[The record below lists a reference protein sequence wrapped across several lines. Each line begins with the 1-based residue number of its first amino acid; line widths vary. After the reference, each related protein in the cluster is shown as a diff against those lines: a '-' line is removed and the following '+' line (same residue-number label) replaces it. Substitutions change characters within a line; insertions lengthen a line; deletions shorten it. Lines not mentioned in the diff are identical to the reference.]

1 MQWLN
6 NLNTGTKIFIM
17 GAVMFLFLLGTN
29 IVGIR
34 NLNLINSNVDTMY
47 EWMLIPITEIE
58 DAAVAFSE
66 VKADGFSYSLTK
78 EADIKN
84 KIDDNLT
91 LIENTI
97 NKYHDTYLL
106 SSDPATVEMLT
117 SAGRTDILEIE
128 DKSLN
133 YLLNNL
139 PRLKANLETHYQNPD
154 PLKWENEAAPLI
166 EEMRSNMKN
175 LVSIN
180 KDAAGILSDDSNSK
194 FISTRNTLI
203 MTLFFASIISF
214 LLFFFISRSI
224 TKPLFA
230 ATQISQTIAEGDLAA
245 KIPPNFLERKD
256 DVGKLLNA
264 FDLMVKNTRD
274 IVSHILKDAEEMGAE
289 SEELSATVEEVA
301 SQIETINAHTHQ
313 IAAGLEET
321 SSSSQEVNASSQMI
335 LNTTGALVER
345 AVNGNKSVAAIET
358 RAQEMKANALRSKEE
373 AERIY
378 EERQKEILKAIEEG
392 KVVEE
397 IRRIAED
404 ISQIAGQTNLL
415 ALNAAIESARAGEA
429 GKGFAVVADEVR
441 KLAEE
446 SASSVDNIQNIIG
459 KVQLAFQNLAA
470 SSNDILAFV
479 DEKVRADYDAF
490 AQTGEHYQKDAQMV
504 KELTAEFLNSTQEV
518 RASLEE
524 ISRAIENI
532 SAAAE
537 EGAAGSQQIAD
548 GIAQTAAAID
558 NVAKVAENQAQLAEE
573 LNEAVQKFKV

>member
-6 NLNTGTKIFIM
+6 NLNTGTKIFIL

-34 NLNLINSNVDTMY
+34 DLELINSSVDTMY
-47 EWMLIPITEIE
+47 EWMLLPITEIE
-58 DAAVAFSE
+58 DAAVALAE

-78 EADIKN
+78 EADVKN

-97 NKYHDTYLL
+97 TKYHDTYLL

-117 SAGRTDILEIE
+117 SAGRADILEIE
-128 DKSLN
+128 DKSVN
-133 YLLNNL
+133 YLLSNL
-139 PRLKANLETHYQNPD
+139 PRLKSNLETHYQNPD
-154 PLKWENEAAPLI
+154 PTRWENEAAPLI
-166 EEMRSNMKN
+166 EEMRSNLNN

-180 KDAAGILSDDSNSK
+180 KDAAGILSDASNSK
-194 FISTRNTLI
+194 FVSTRNTLI
-203 MTLFFASIISF
+203 ITLFFAFIIAF
-214 LLFFFISRSI
+214 FLFFFISRSI
-224 TKPLFA
+224 TKPLFT
-230 ATQISQTIAEGDLAA
+230 ATQISQTIAEGNLSAE
-245 KIPPNFLERKD
+245 IPPNFLERKD

-313 IAAGLEET
+313 IAAGIEET
-321 SSSSQEVNASSQMI
+321 SSSSQEVNASAQMI
-335 LNTTGALVER
+335 LSTTGTLVER
-345 AVNGNKSVAAIET
+345 AAEGNKSAAAIET
-358 RAQEMKANALRSKEE
+358 RAQEMKTNALRSKEE
-373 AERIY
+373 AEEIY

-446 SASSVDNIQNIIG
+446 SASSVDDIQNIIG

-470 SSNDILAFV
+470 SSNDILTFV

-490 AQTGEHYQKDAQMV
+490 AQTGEQYQKDAQMV
-504 KELTAEFLNSTQEV
+504 KKLTEEFLSSTQEV

-573 LNEAVQKFKV
+573 LNEAVQKFKL